1 MKLLYSV
8 LLLTILVFGLVVAQ
22 RNPIQQ
28 TKTDKI
34 TFTSQPLT
42 TGIVGITYKYTA
54 KAVSGDSTAK
64 ITYFPYMGIMAF
76 IYPSN
81 LYTVDSLTGLLTFT
95 PKTKGWYTLGV
106 MARSTKGGVA
116 YQTFFVTIAG
126 GNGIVQGRVTDT
138 NKTVIKGAIIE
149 LYNVSSQT
157 SSSIFGFQYYGS
169 FSFWTVTDASGN
181 YRISGI
187 DPGKYKLF
195 AISPSSLYDSQW
207 YDGKSSAALADVI
220 TVLDSPAVAPATNI
234 VLRGKAPNVLVSG
247 SVKDDTKN
255 PIKKAEVIFV
265 NSNFALNVDDSVDDY
280 RKFFD
285 INAVKI
291 DCRLDGGSQQVI
303 HIKVDSTN
311 GSYKA
316 SIPPG
321 SYIAF
326 AKADGYVTEFYQEQ
340 SSLLLAT
347 KIIVN
352 QNSLITNINFTL
364 ALVPPIVLG
373 SISGI
378 ILDTSKD
385 VGIPSRIIVS
395 KDLWAASATS
405 RTPRVYVVDT
415 DSLGVYSVGKVQ
427 PGTYYVLALP
437 LGSYAPAYY
446 STDTASNRWKKASTV
461 TINESGNNLS
471 GINIFVRQLIVS
483 ASGYAGISGKVSTK
497 VNSTVGSS
505 IALPGAFVYAI
516 INNQVAGYS
525 ITDNTG
531 AFSVNGIAPGSYS
544 VTVDNLGSTEPSA
557 STVSLLYND
566 IKYNYSPV
574 TPTINFLLSSTTGVE
589 TSVSIQPKEFELSQ
603 NYPNPFNP
611 TTTINYAIH
620 QPGMVVLKVYNIV
633 GQEIQTLV
641 NGYQAAGRYQ
651 VTLNSDY
658 LSSGVYFYRLQSS
671 GNTSMR
677 KMVLLR

>member
-1 MKLLYSV
+1 MKLLYST
-8 LLLTILVFGLVVAQ
+8 LLLTVLVFRLVVAQ
-22 RNPIQQ
+22 RNPQQ
-28 TKTDKI
+28 TNTDKI
-34 TFTSQPLT
+34 TFTSQPPT
-42 TGIVGITYKYTA
+42 TGIVSITYKYTA
-54 KAVSGDSTAK
+54 KAISGDSTAK
-64 ITYFPYMGIMAF
+64 IKYFPYMGIMAF

-81 LYTVDSLTGLLTFT
+81 LYAVDSLTGLLTFT

-149 LYNVSSQT
+149 LFNVSSQT
-157 SSSIFGFQYYGS
+157 SSSIFGFQSNGS
-169 FSFWTVTDASGN
+169 FSFWTVSEASGN

-207 YDGKSSAALADVI
+207 YDGRSSAALADVI
-220 TVLDSPAVAPATNI
+220 TVLDSPAVAPATDI

-265 NSNFALNVDDSVDDY
+265 NSNFALNVDDSVDDF

-285 INAVKI
+285 INAVKT
-291 DCRLDGGSQQVI
+291 DCRLDGVSQQVL

-311 GSYKA
+311 GTFNA

-347 KIIVN
+347 KIVVI
-352 QNSLITNINFTL
+352 QNIPTTNINFTL
-364 ALVPPIVLG
+364 AQVPPIVLG

-378 ILDTSKD
+378 VLDTSKD

-395 KDLWAASATS
+395 KDIWAASATS

-415 DSLGVYSVGKVQ
+415 DSLGAYSVGRVQ

-471 GINIFVRQLIVS
+471 GINIYVRQLSVS

-497 VNSTVGSS
+497 VNSTVGLS

-516 INNQVAGYS
+516 TNNQVAGYS

-544 VTVDNLGSTEPSA
+544 VTADNLGSTEPSA
-557 STVSLLYND
+557 STVLLSYNN
-566 IKYNYSPV
+566 INYNYSPV
-574 TPTINFLLSSTTGVE
+574 TATINFSLSSTTGVE

-611 TTTINYAIH
+611 TTTINYAIQ

-641 NGYQAAGRYQ
+641 NGYQAAGKYQ
-651 VTLNSDY
+651 VTLNADY